1 MTAFTQAARQDAAP
15 TLYRL
20 LSDSAVSRAAL
31 GACAFPLAIL
41 DAAINERPVT
51 YVNPAFERYFGYDF
65 AEAVGQSLAELV
77 FRGDQALWHRL
88 LAQSS
93 SQWNLRAWTS
103 RQDMRHVELSLG
115 ALRGSD
121 GRITHWVAAFH
132 DRGEVEKLR
141 AELESVRESLRA
153 PVARAA

>member
-15 TLYRL
+15 ALYRL

-41 DAAINERPVT
+41 DAANDRPVT
-51 YVNPAFERYFGYDF
+51 YVNPAFERYFGYEA
-65 AEAVGQSLAELV
+65 AEAVGRSLAELV
-77 FRGDQALWHRL
+77 FRGDEALWQRL
-88 LAQSS
+88 LAQST

-103 RQDMRHVELSLG
+103 DLDMRYVELSLG
-115 ALRGSD
+115 ALRGTD

-132 DRGEVEKLR
+132 DRGEIEKLR
-141 AELESVRESLRA
+141 SEIESLRA
-153 PVARAA
+153 LASVP